1 MNNLFYTTSTMIQTI
16 LQFFG
21 SLCFLLFG
29 MKLMSDGIQK
39 SAGEKMQ
46 AALHFMT
53 GNRFTGLLTGC
64 LLTMIIQSSGATTV
78 MVVSFVNAGLITLE
92 QSIGVIFGA
101 NIGTTITAWIVAL
114 FGFSFKIETF
124 AVPVFG
130 VGFLLT
136 AIRKWH
142 KQGLGQAVMGFGILF
157 IALSWLSKTITLD
170 NETLGFLP
178 EIQNWGVWSIL
189 LAFAI
194 GLFFTALIHSSS
206 AMTAIVITMAY
217 NKLISWEFSAALV
230 IGSNIGSTIDSIMAT
245 FGAKV
250 NAKRTALVHVLFNCT
265 TAIIALI
272 FIKPFCSFVDLITPG
287 TIEENIT
294 YHIAM
299 LHTCFNIAGTL
310 LFIPWTKQIAHLT
323 EKIVKSDANELP
335 QTYSLVFPEK
345 VAQESPVSCIIT
357 GQNEVSR
364 MADIVVQMFDRLQY
378 GFTDGGSRFIADHYE
393 PLVAEENYLD
403 QMHEQLTKYFVRCEQ
418 TDIDERLQGNVSVMI
433 QIVSEI
439 ESMSDDCMS
448 IGMYIKKMN
457 DKQLTFPREDFE
469 KLLPYLELARELL
482 YFIYKNINTKLTQD
496 QLDFA
501 HEIENQ
507 IDAERKSLKKIARTR
522 LESGA
527 NVKAELL
534 YIDLV
539 RQIEKVGDR
548 CFAIAEQ
555 LVLTR

>member
-1 MNNLFYTTSTMIQTI
+1 MIQTL
-16 LQFFG
+16 LQFAG
-21 SLCFLLFG
+21 SLCFLLYG

-39 SAGEKMQ
+39 SAGEKLQ
-46 AALHFMT
+46 AALHFMI
-53 GNRFTGLLTGC
+53 GNRFKGFLTGC

-78 MVVSFVNAGLITLE
+78 MVVTFVNAGLISLE

-130 VGFLLT
+130 VGFLLY
-136 AIRKWH
+136 IVRKWH
-142 KQGLGQAVMGFGILF
+142 AQGWGESIMGFGILF
-157 IALSWLSKTITLD
+157 IALAWLSKTFTIDNSTLS
-170 NETLGFLP
+170 FLP
-178 EIQNWGVWSIL
+178 ALQNWGVWSIL
-189 LAFAI
+189 LAFTI
-194 GLFFTALIHSSS
+194 GLVFTALIHSSS

-217 NKLISWEFSAALV
+217 NKLLTWEFSAAIV

-272 FIKPFCSFVDLITPG
+272 FIKPFTQFVDFITPG
-287 TIEENIT
+287 TIDQNIT

-299 LHTCFNIAGTL
+299 LHTCFNVAGTL

-323 EKIVKSDANELP
+323 ELIVKSDANELP
-335 QTYSLVFPEK
+335 QTYTLTFPEK
-345 VAQESPVSCIIT
+345 VAQESPVSCSIT

-418 TDIDERLQGNVSVMI
+418 FDIDDRMQNNVSVMI
-433 QIVSEI
+433 QITSEI

-448 IGMYIKKMN
+448 MGMYIKKMN
-457 DKQLTFPREDFE
+457 DKQLTFPREEFE

-501 HEIENQ
+501 HEIEN
-507 IDAERKSLKKIARTR
+507 
-522 LESGA
+522 
-527 NVKAELL
+527 
-534 YIDLV
+534 
-539 RQIEKVGDR
+539 
-548 CFAIAEQ
+548 
-555 LVLTR
+555 

>member
-265 TAIIALI
+265 TAVIALI
-272 FIKPFCSFVDLITPG
+272 FIKPFTQFVDFITPG
-287 TIEENIT
+287 TIDQNIT

-299 LHTCFNIAGTL
+299 LHTCFNVAGTL

-323 EKIVKSDANELP
+323 ELIVKSDANELP
-335 QTYSLVFPEK
+335 QTYTLTFPEK
-345 VAQESPVSCIIT
+345 AAAESPTACIIT
-357 GQNEVSR
+357 AQKEVGAMSD
-364 MADIVVQMFDRLQY
+364 MVVQMFDRLQY
-378 GFTDGGSRFIADHYE
+378 DFTDRSGRFVVDHYE
-393 PLVAEENYLD
+393 HLVDEENYLD
-403 QMHEQLTKYFVRCEQ
+403 QMHEQITKYLVRANQ
-418 TDIDERLQGNVSVMI
+418 FDLDARMHSNISVMI
-433 QIVSEI
+433 QIVEEL
-439 ESMSDDCMS
+439 ESLSDDCFS
-448 IGMYIKKMN
+448 VGMYIKKMT
-457 DKQLTFPREDFE
+457 DKQLVF
-469 KLLPYLELARELL
+469 
-482 YFIYKNINTKLTQD
+482 
-496 QLDFA
+496 
-501 HEIENQ
+501 
-507 IDAERKSLKKIARTR
+507 
-522 LESGA
+522 
-527 NVKAELL
+527 
-534 YIDLV
+534 
-539 RQIEKVGDR
+539 
-548 CFAIAEQ
+548 
-555 LVLTR
+555 